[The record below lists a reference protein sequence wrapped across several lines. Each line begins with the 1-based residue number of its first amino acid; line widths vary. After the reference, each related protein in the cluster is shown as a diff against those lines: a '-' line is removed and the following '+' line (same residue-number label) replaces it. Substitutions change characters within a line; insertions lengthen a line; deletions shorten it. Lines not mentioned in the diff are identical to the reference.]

1 MWKVV
6 VQELFRCRLFREY
19 TRIFR
24 SFAPQT
30 EVLLI
35 STGPRVA
42 LHDGSVS
49 D

>member
-1 MWKVV
+1 MWEVV
-6 VQELFRCRLFREY
+6 VRELFRCGFFREY
-19 TRIFR
+19 ARIFR

-42 LHDGSVS
+42 LHDVSVS